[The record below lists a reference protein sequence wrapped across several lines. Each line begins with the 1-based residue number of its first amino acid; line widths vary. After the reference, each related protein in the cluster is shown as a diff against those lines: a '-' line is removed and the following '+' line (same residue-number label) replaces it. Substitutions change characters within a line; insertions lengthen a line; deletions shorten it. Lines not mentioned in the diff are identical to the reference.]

1 MGESGGV
8 MMFKV
13 GEIIKYKR
21 CYERY
26 YVRYGYIIGL
36 EEQEQE
42 IKVQWFDG
50 EVLWHLPSTLM
61 KMQ

>member
-1 MGESGGV
+1 

-13 GEIIKYKR
+13 GEIVKYK
-21 CYERY
+21 YERY

-36 EEQEQE
+36 DEQEQE

-50 EVLWHLPSTLM
+50 ETLWYLPSTLM